1 VSCNDE
7 LYQRW
12 WPGTHLSFHTITKS
26 PNNVGNVVFM
36 DEFVGDRRVA
46 TKATVREIV
55 DGRRI
60 VWQMKVSLPV
70 FLILE
75 LEDVDDGVRLK
86 HTIKAGFSGIGRIFD
101 PILRIYFTQAFA
113 EAMDEHVRTEFPK
126 LRDMLRNRAAADS
139 SLSTIGLS
147 SVLSDKDHDSNFI
160 NSTQRFFVRIPC
172 RFHWRF
178 RSFWPLD
185 RVHPILM

>member
-36 DEFVGDRRVA
+36 DEFVGDRRIA

-60 VWQMKVSLPV
+60 VWQMRKVASLQV

-75 LEDVDDGVRLK
+75 LEDMDDGVRLK
-86 HTIKAGFSGIGRIFD
+86 YTIKAGFSGIGRIFN
-101 PILRIYFTQAFA
+101 PIFRTYFTQVFT
-113 EAMDEHVRTEFPK
+113 EAMNKHVRTEFPK
-126 LRDMLRNRAAADS
+126 LRDMLRKRA
-139 SLSTIGLS
+139 G
-147 SVLSDKDHDSNFI
+147 
-160 NSTQRFFVRIPC
+160 
-172 RFHWRF
+172 
-178 RSFWPLD
+178 
-185 RVHPILM
+185 